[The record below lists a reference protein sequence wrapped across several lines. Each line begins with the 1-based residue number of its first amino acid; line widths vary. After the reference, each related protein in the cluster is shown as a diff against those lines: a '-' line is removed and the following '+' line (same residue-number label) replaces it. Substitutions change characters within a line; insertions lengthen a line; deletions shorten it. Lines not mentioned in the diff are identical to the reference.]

1 MYAGLL
7 SGQAGRIDN
16 VSTDPSISN
25 VFCVYPTGSI
35 SAVVGSGNVIVDDIV
50 TAEYN
55 GTAYVDAERDW
66 SGLPDSVFDTEETF
80 IPVLTGTAELI
91 QAGTITLDDFIE

>member
-16 VSTDPSISN
+16 VSTDPAISN

-55 GTAYVDAERDW
+55 GTAYVDAEPDW

-91 QAGTITLDDFIE
+91 QAGTITLDDFID